1 MEHKNKVIIGID
13 LGGTGI
19 KIGIVDQEYE
29 ILAQTSIPTNAERP
43 WQQIIA
49 DMGNT
54 AAKLLKDS
62 GYEFSDCLGAGAG
75 CPGTIDSADGT
86 VLYSNNIRWDH
97 VPFAAELK
105 KYLPLPVYI
114 NNDANCAA
122 LGEVAKG
129 AAKGLKNAV
138 FLTLGTGVGGGIVI
152 DGRIFEGGHPGG
164 AELGHIKAADEGRL
178 CTCGRTDCL
187 EAYASATALIKDAKE
202 MARKNPDSMLW
213 QLCGHDLC
221 NMNAKIPFDA
231 AQAGDA
237 CGKKLTE
244 NYIRYLADGITDLA
258 NIFRPDIIV
267 LGGGVC
273 AQGENLTGPLN
284 AYLKA
289 NCFGTDSAYIP
300 KAVTAQ
306 NGNAAGIIGAAS
318 LVGMQNAQSSAEDCR
333 EMQNVQSSA
342 EPGQEMQ
349 NAQSSAESGLGM
361 QNVQNAAESAAG
373 IQNADSGAVQK
384 EILFLEPVCT
394 QNIWGGSRLKDEFHY
409 LGAGEHTGECWG
421 ISAHPNGD
429 GAIKNGR
436 FAGCRL
442 SVVWEKHPE
451 YFGNYASDRLPLMVK
466 IIDAKEDLSIQVH
479 PDDAYAKIH
488 ENGSFGK
495 TECWYVL
502 DCKKDASLVIGHH
515 AKTKEELV
523 SMIETGAWKEFI
535 REVPIKKGDF
545 IQIDPGTVH
554 AIKGGSLI
562 LETQQN
568 SDVTYRLYDYDRL
581 SNGKPRELHLQKSID
596 VINVPAKDAAQSVV
610 SAKGLAKNQL
620 NELYR
625 CAYYR
630 IFKLD
635 VDGEMQLHEMEQE
648 KGWPFLLM
656 SVLEGS
662 GWIDSYPLTKGSHLI
677 VPYGYGSLC
686 LKGKMSL
693 MASVPGDAGQF

>member
-1 MEHKNKVIIGID
+1 MLKTNNQVMIGID

-19 KIGIVDQEYE
+19 KIGIVNEEYE
-29 ILAQTSIPTNAERP
+29 ILAQTSIPTNAQRP
-43 WQQIIA
+43 WTEIIA
-49 DMGNT
+49 DMGN
-54 AAKLLKDS
+54 AAVKLLKEN
-62 GYEFSDCLGAGAG
+62 GYDTSDCLGAGAG
-75 CPGTIDSADGT
+75 CPGTIDSAGGT
-86 VLYSNNIRWDH
+86 VLYSNNIRWNN

-129 AAKGLKNAV
+129 AAKGCRNAI

-152 DGRIFEGGHPGG
+152 DGKIFEGGHPGG
-164 AELGHIKAADEGRL
+164 AELGHIKAADEGRM
-178 CTCGRTDCL
+178 CTCGRADCL
-187 EAYASATALIKDAKE
+187 EAYASASALIKDAKK
-202 MARKNPDSMLW
+202 MAQEHPDSMLC
-213 QLCGHDLC
+213 QLCSGDLSK
-221 NMNAKIPFDA
+221 MDAKIPFDA
-231 AQAGDA
+231 AQSGDA
-237 CGKKLTE
+237 CGRELVE

-284 AYLKA
+284 TYLKS
-289 NCFGTDSAYIP
+289 NCFGADAAFVP
-300 KAVTAQ
+300 KVVTAE
-306 NGNAAGIIGAAS
+306 NGNDAGIIGAAS
-318 LVGMQNAQSSAEDCR
+318 LVGMHTAGSTAVKDSDE
-333 EMQNVQSSA
+333 
-342 EPGQEMQ
+342 
-349 NAQSSAESGLGM
+349 
-361 QNVQNAAESAAG
+361 QNAAG
-373 IQNADSGAVQK
+373 TLQK

-394 QNIWGGSRLKDEFHY
+394 QNIWGGSRLRDEFHY
-409 LGAGEHTGECWG
+409 LGAGDHTGECWG
-421 ISAHPNGD
+421 VSAHPNGD

-442 SVVWEKHPE
+442 SVVWETHPE
-451 YFGNYASDRLPLMVK
+451 YFGNYAGDRLPLMVK

-479 PDDAYAKIH
+479 PDDAYADVH

-502 DCKKDASLVIGHH
+502 DCNKDASLVIGHH
-515 AKTKEELV
+515 AKTREELA
-523 SMIETGAWKEFI
+523 SMIESGAWKELI

-581 SNGKPRELHLQKSID
+581 QNGKPRELHLQKSMD
-596 VINVPAKDAAQSVV
+596 VITVPAKDAADSVV
-610 SAKGLAKNQL
+610 SVEGLAKNQL
-620 NELYR
+620 NELYS
-625 CAYYR
+625 CAYYK
-630 IFKLD
+630 IFKMD
-635 VDGEMQLHEMEQE
+635 VDGAFELHEME
-648 KGWPFLLM
+648 KDWPFLLV

-662 GWIDSYPLTKGSHLI
+662 GMADGYPLKKGDHFI
-677 VPYGYGSLC
+677 VPYRYGSLC
-686 LKGKMSL
+686 LKGEMSL
-693 MASVPGDAGQF
+693 MASVPGSTS